1 MQPHP
6 GPTLED
12 SPVPAPPAPKG
23 TAKEAQRLAAPP
35 AEDGEAISPC
45 PNCGALMYAVRGSKQ
60 AICGNCGFK
69 DSCCF

>member
-1 MQPHP
+1 MQTHP

-12 SPVPAPPAPKG
+12 HPAPAPTASNEAQPPAP
-23 TAKEAQRLAAPP
+23 PP

-45 PNCGALMYAVRGSKQ
+45 PNCGTPMYAVRGSKQ

>member
-1 MQPHP
+1 MQTHP

-12 SPVPAPPAPKG
+12 HPAPAPTASNEAQSPAP
-23 TAKEAQRLAAPP
+23 PP
-35 AEDGEAISPC
+35 AEDGEEISPC
-45 PNCGALMYAVRGSKQ
+45 PNCGAPMYAVRGSKQ